1 MVSLLQI
8 LLDYLGTGA
17 RFILYKQSNKPAS
30 CKCECV
36 YFFYETYINQFD
48 PLVFYKTQELNSMF
62 KRLWICPQLQRTFIF
77 LLLIISF

>member
-36 YFFYETYINQFD
+36 YFFYETYINQS
-48 PLVFYKTQELNSMF
+48 LVF
-62 KRLWICPQLQRTFIF
+62 
-77 LLLIISF
+77 